1 MADEIPLKPARRG
14 LLLTTSMSF
23 FAGIVDVVGFIAL
36 FGLFTSHFTG
46 NFVVIGQELIHH
58 SWKLVIQVIAI
69 PVFIVVVAAMR
80 LVVMSCERHAVS
92 SFFVCLMVQIA
103 MLAGCM
109 ALGLA
114 SSPITDP
121 TAIGPIITAQ
131 LGVGAMAVQNAIN
144 RLIIPAFPATTV
156 MTTNLTQFSI
166 DLVDRFRSHGALR
179 EAARA
184 RFNRTGPVIAA
195 FSLGVIF
202 GAYALVAISFW
213 CLVVPL
219 AGLLVIAVM
228 AAKGVFVHA
237 PEPGHDHRVSGRPR
251 SRKPRLQR

>member
-1 MADEIPLKPARRG
+1 MADEVPLKPARRG

-69 PVFIVVVAAMR
+69 PVFILVVAATR
-80 LVVMSCERHAVS
+80 LVAIACERNGYS
-92 SFFVCLMVQIA
+92 TFFVCLMLQIV

-109 ALGLA
+109 LMGVAF
-114 SSPITDP
+114 SPITDP
-121 TAIGPIITAQ
+121 TAPGPIITAQ
-131 LGVGAMAVQNAIN
+131 LGVAAMAVQNAIN

-166 DLVDRFRSHGALR
+166 DLVDRFRRHSVLR

-202 GAYALVAISFW
+202 GAYTLVAVSFW
-213 CLVVPL
+213 CLLVPL
-219 AGLLVIAVM
+219 TGLLVVAAM
-228 AAKGVFVHA
+228 AAKGTFVHS
-237 PEPGHDHRVSGRPR
+237 PGTKQPGVSGRPR
-251 SRKPRLQR
+251 SRQPRLKR